1 MSYYS
6 LPKKNVSQLQLMPR
20 LTHDTRKDNPF
31 ISHTLL
37 KYTDICNKLIRDVEK
52 RCFIDK
58 DTTEPKNMDQMHDIT
73 IDRITTIV
81 NQYDYIFKNV
91 PGTTLSVSKINT
103 PSAVFYNIL
112 EIFNTFNLFEF
123 LPMNDMNTIIYGKDA
138 DVIEDYMNILRENYN
153 DTNNLFPDVLN
164 VKKYNMFSCDE
175 STTNLESEIIYNKP
189 NDSMLSSTRMLFYDL
204 VDNSDHINDGYAKR
218 IVVCLCNIMQY
229 QCESGFS
236 IIRLGNICDKP
247 VLDIVYILTT
257 MFEKVIIYK
266 PNTVSSIN
274 NTRYCICKGFI
285 TNKQAKKNY
294 ETYTSILK
302 NTIRKKK
309 NINSI
314 LNNLPYFFLN
324 KIEESNIILGHQTLE
339 SFNLLHT
346 LLSSKN
352 KNNRLLSMTRT
363 NINKCIQ
370 WCDKYKIPYNKFTDK
385 VNIFL
390 STDDN
395 SCAIDDRMNRDYDDS
410 VSIEIVNEICLE
422 NVIIDSQEDPEL
434 SVVVNVL
441 DDDCEEDDCEED
453 DCEEDDLETN
463 LLSGISIPYNR
474 RLYLDAVMRNIEDT
488 NDNDTND
495 NHEIS

>member
-6 LPKKNVSQLQLMPR
+6 LPKKCVSQLQLIPC
-20 LTHDTRKDNPF
+20 LIHDTKDDTPF

-37 KYTDICNKLIRDVEK
+37 KYTDICNNLIRDAEK

-58 DTTEPKNMDQMHDIT
+58 DISGPKSTVDQMHDIT

-103 PSAVFYNIL
+103 QSVVFYNLL
-112 EIFNTFNLFEF
+112 EIFNSFNLFEL
-123 LPMNDMNTIIYGKDA
+123 LPMNDMNTIIYGKNPK
-138 DVIEDYMNILRENYN
+138 VIEEYLNILRENYN
-153 DTNNLFPDVLN
+153 DTNNLFTDVLD
-164 VKKYNMFSCDE
+164 VEKYNHFSYDE
-175 STTNLESEIIYNKP
+175 FEMNLGNEFIYNKP
-189 NDSMLSSTRMLFYDL
+189 DDSMLSSTRMLFYDL
-204 VDNSDHINDGYAKR
+204 VDNGDHIDDGYVKR
-218 IVVCLCNIMQY
+218 FIVCLCNIMQY

-247 VLDIVYILTT
+247 ILDLVYMLTT
-257 MFEKVIIYK
+257 MFEKIIIYK

-274 NTRYCICKGFI
+274 NTRYCICRGFI
-285 TNKQAKKNY
+285 TKKQIKKRND
-294 ETYTSILK
+294 TYITILK
-302 NTIRKKK
+302 NIINKKK
-309 NINSI
+309 NIKSL
-314 LNNLPYFFLN
+314 LNKLPYFFLN

-339 SFNLLHT
+339 SLNLLHA

-352 KNNRLLSMTRT
+352 KNNRLVSMTRT

-390 STDDN
+390 STDDS
-395 SCAIDDRMNRDYDDS
+395 SCAIDDRMISHYDDNG
-410 VSIEIVNEICLE
+410 SIEIDNDIYVENE
-422 NVIIDSQEDPEL
+422 VVDSSEDHEL
-434 SVVVNVL
+434 SVIVNAL
-441 DDDCEEDDCEED
+441 NNDNEDDE
-453 DCEEDDLETN
+453 LGTN
-463 LLSGISIPYNR
+463 LLSDISIPYNS
-474 RLYLDAVMRNIEDT
+474 RLYLDAVMRSMEEN
-488 NDNDTND
+488 ND